1 MDTKLK
7 ASQCWTISSYLNSA
21 ASLFED
27 LAKQS
32 PDIGLRDQFLKQRDE
47 AKQLASLFAL
57 ADGATL
63 VQED

>member
-27 LAKQS
+27 LAKQP
-32 PDIGLRDQFLKQRDE
+32 PDILRDQFLKQRDE
-47 AKQLASLFAL
+47 AKHLAHLFAL